1 MVING
6 CLSDAAV
13 VSSGV
18 PQGSILGPLLFVMFI
33 NDMFD
38 CISSGTEIALY
49 ADDTKI
55 WRRIDEWGD
64 HLALQRDIDALHLW
78 SVTNKMKFHPLKC
91 KVVSVTLNRIGD
103 YNDVPL
109 PFCIFNYTL
118 NGEILD
124 FVDSEKDLGVLV
136 TTKLSWHDQ
145 TMAVYSKASS
155 RLGLVRRT
163 CHFVQC
169 PRQKCVLYLS
179 LVRSLYEHASI
190 IWRPCSDNLIGKLE
204 KVQKRAVK
212 WILSEQGHHYNEFE
226 YFRRLQDLELLPIQ
240 SRFILNDLVFFHK
253 IFYSYCPVAFPD
265 YLKVAVQ
272 EDLSDD
278 RLRSRIVPPDYL
290 GAPIRNEFEELRASK
305 LDLFSMI
312 CTIDIEKQISS
323 DLYCENVDAPLT
335 CIVRMFEML
344 L

>member
-1 MVING
+1 
-6 CLSDAAV
+6 
-13 VSSGV
+13 
-18 PQGSILGPLLFVMFI
+18 
-33 NDMFD
+33 
-38 CISSGTEIALY
+38 
-49 ADDTKI
+49 
-55 WRRIDEWGD
+55 
-64 HLALQRDIDALHLW
+64 
-78 SVTNKMKFHPLKC
+78 
-91 KVVSVTLNRIGD
+91 
-103 YNDVPL
+103 
-109 PFCIFNYTL
+109 
-118 NGEILD
+118 
-124 FVDSEKDLGVLV
+124 
-136 TTKLSWHDQ
+136 
-145 TMAVYSKASS
+145 MAIYSKASSTS

-212 WILSEQGHHYNEFE
+212 WIVSEQGHHYNEFE

-240 SRFILNDLVFFHK
+240 SRCILNDLVFFHK

-290 GAPIRNEFEELRASK
+290 GAPIRNEFEVLRASK

-312 CTIDIEKQISS
+312 CTIDIEKQIFKHSFFVRSHFMWNRLPLSIRSTSSHGVFESKLIEHLWYLALS
-323 DLYCENVDAPLT
+323 DLDFPGTEET
-335 CIVRMFEML
+335 G
-344 L
+344 

>member
-1 MVING
+1 
-6 CLSDAAV
+6 
-13 VSSGV
+13 
-18 PQGSILGPLLFVMFI
+18 
-33 NDMFD
+33 
-38 CISSGTEIALY
+38 
-49 ADDTKI
+49 
-55 WRRIDEWGD
+55 
-64 HLALQRDIDALHLW
+64 
-78 SVTNKMKFHPLKC
+78 MKFHPQKC

-136 TTKLSWHDQ
+136 TTKLSWQDQ

-253 IFYSYCPVAFPD
+253 IFYCYCPVAFPN

-290 GAPIRNEFEELRASK
+290 GASIRNEFEDLK

-312 CTIDIEKQISS
+312 CTIDIEKQVFRNSFFVRSHFMWNRLPLSLRSTSSHQVFKYKLIKHLWYLALS
-323 DLYCENVDAPLT
+323 DLDLPGTE
-335 CIVRMFEML
+335 ESG
-344 L
+344 

>member
-1 MVING
+1 MRVWRIVFE
-6 CLSDAAV
+6 LW
-13 VSSGV
+13 
-18 PQGSILGPLLFVMFI
+18 
-33 NDMFD
+33 
-38 CISSGTEIALY
+38 
-49 ADDTKI
+49 TKI
-55 WRRIDEWGD
+55 VSGGQKNC
-64 HLALQRDIDALHLW
+64 AY
-78 SVTNKMKFHPLKC
+78 LKNT
-91 KVVSVTLNRIGD
+91 SFTL
-103 YNDVPL
+103 
-109 PFCIFNYTL
+109 FIFNSTL

-124 FVDSEKDLGVLV
+124 FVDSEKDLGILV
-136 TTKLSWHDQ
+136 PTKLSWHDQ

-169 PRQKCVLYLS
+169 PSQKCVLYLS

-204 KVQKRAVK
+204 NIQKCAVK
-212 WILSEQGHHYNEFE
+212 WILSEQGPYYNEFE
-226 YFRRLQDLELLPIQ
+226 YFRRLQDLELLPIIQ

-290 GAPIRNEFEELRASK
+290 GAPIGNEFEELRASK
-305 LDLFSMI
+305 LDLVSMI
-312 CTIDIEKQISS
+312 CTIDIEKQIFRHSFF
-323 DLYCENVDAPLT
+323 
-335 CIVRMFEML
+335 VRSHFMWNIL
-344 L
+344 DHYTIP